1 MRQLTALIGED
12 STNLSRE
19 LVRLE
24 KTGILVSATEGR
36 QKYYQANRRS
46 PVFDELQGGGVRSLY
61 LVSAG
66 IRGHHTD

>member
-46 PVFDELQGGGVRSLY
+46 PVFDELQGGGGQVFIFGLCGNPGTPY
-61 LVSAG
+61 
-66 IRGHHTD
+66 